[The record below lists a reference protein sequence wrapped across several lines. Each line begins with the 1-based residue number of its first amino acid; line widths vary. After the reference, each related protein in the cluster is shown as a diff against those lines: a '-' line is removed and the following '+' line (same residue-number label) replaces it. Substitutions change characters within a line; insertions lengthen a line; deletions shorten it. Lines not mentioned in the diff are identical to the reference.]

1 MFLLCFLLLIVTFLD
16 FFLTTKEVRELR
28 HDLNDL
34 SCKFI
39 SYRIRSSAQIRYLEH
54 YIRLVDKDDDM
65 IFKNEESE
73 AE

>member
-39 SYRIRSSAQIRYLEH
+39 SYRIRSSAQIRWLEH
-54 YIRLVDKDDDM
+54 CVKLTNDLNILE
-65 IFKNEESE
+65 NQESE
-73 AE
+73 GN